1 MSTNRRTRSEPRLQ
15 RFGSTAQRQTRSQP
29 RPGNYTLKKNN
40 IYVLGRNATEANV
53 PLFEGKIQKGK
64 LKGPNAKAEL
74 VLPGQLLDRNNQ
86 MVGFTKAKKLRR
98 QWVTKRADIANPVAL
113 QQRDS
118 MEQGTICMI
127 DKNGACIP
135 IGFTDPQYTTR
146 STESMQQE
154 VDQIMSDPNAILQD
168 IQRAQQLLRMI
179 HTRQRQEYTRQEL
192 RRQELRRERSLSRLV
207 ENGTRRIRGL
217 FSGPNARPNAGGRR
231 ATERRNARPR
241 VNAGGTRRI

>member
-1 MSTNRRTRSEPRLQ
+1 MSYNRRTMTRPRQ
-15 RFGSTAQRQTRSQP
+15 QSGTRQQSRPRTRSQP
-29 RPGNYTLKKNN
+29 RQGNYTLLRNN
-40 IYVLGRNATEANV
+40 IYTLGRNATEANV
-53 PLFEGKIQKGK
+53 PFFEGKVQEGK

-74 VLPGQLLDRNNQ
+74 VLPAQSLGRNNQ
-86 MVGFTKAKKLRR
+86 MVGYTKARRLRP
-98 QWVTKRADIANPVAL
+98 QWVTQRDDIANPVAL

-127 DKNGACIP
+127 DKNGACVP

-179 HTRQRQEYTRQEL
+179 HTRQQREYIERE
-192 RRQELRRERSLSRLV
+192 RLRRERSIYRLV

-217 FSGPNARPNAGGRR
+217 FSRANARA
-231 ATERRNARPR
+231 NARPR
-241 VNAGGTRRI
+241 TRSRTPR